1 MSITK
6 RLGNWEP
13 SPQRWDCAPRSECKE
28 KGHSQT
34 ASQEA
39 LMQIDKEE
47 ANILVV
53 DDDKQLADILTE
65 YLNTLGYQ
73 AVAAYGGSEGLTRF
87 RQ

>member
-1 MSITK
+1 
-6 RLGNWEP
+6 
-13 SPQRWDCAPRSECKE
+13 
-28 KGHSQT
+28 
-34 ASQEA
+34 
-39 LMQIDKEE
+39 MQIDKEE